1 MNILIKKKNS
11 YEKLEQIQ
19 SYLLRSLEIRLQKLR
34 KRENDIQESINQ
46 LLSTMNDEFS
56 MHSKHSV
63 NLPDIKAFVDLQQKK
78 MMEKVI
84 EKSNILKLEKSLLQV
99 IQQTKREKEKYEK
112 LKDAQQQKIIEQML
126 KQEQD
131 IIDDMNQKKP
141 QGSSI
146 LY

>member
-1 MNILIKKKNS
+1 
-11 YEKLEQIQ
+11 
-19 SYLLRSLEIRLQKLR
+19 
-34 KRENDIQESINQ
+34 
-46 LLSTMNDEFS
+46 
-56 MHSKHSV
+56 
-63 NLPDIKAFVDLQQKK
+63 

>member
-78 MMEKVI
+78 
-84 EKSNILKLEKSLLQV
+84 
-99 IQQTKREKEKYEK
+99 
-112 LKDAQQQKIIEQML
+112 
-126 KQEQD
+126 
-131 IIDDMNQKKP
+131 
-141 QGSSI
+141 
-146 LY
+146 